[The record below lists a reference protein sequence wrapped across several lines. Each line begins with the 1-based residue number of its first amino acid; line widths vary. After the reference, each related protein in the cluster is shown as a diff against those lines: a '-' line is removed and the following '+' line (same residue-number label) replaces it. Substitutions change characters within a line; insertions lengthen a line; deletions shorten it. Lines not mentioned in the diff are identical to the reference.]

1 MMKKIMQKL
10 NELTEQKIEKEIEA
24 MIQYSNKSINVS
36 LKSFDYE
43 TNNDSH

>member
-1 MMKKIMQKL
+1 MKTITL
-10 NELTEQKIEKEIEA
+10 DELIEEEIEA
-24 MIQYSNKSINVS
+24 TLKSSDKNISINVS